1 MIRRKTKILATIGPS
16 SSDYKTLSAM
26 IESGVNV
33 FRMNFSHGT
42 HESHSKTLVNIR
54 KAIKDSG
61 KLIGILQDISG
72 PKIRIG
78 ELTHPKEVKKNDT
91 IIFSRHSGKC
101 SIDTKDIVLHLNRPN
116 ILEKVKVGELIYL
129 YDGKIQTTV
138 VSLND
143 DEVVTK
149 VNNRGII
156 SSNKGVNFPQ
166 TQLGIDVLTDKD
178 RHDILWGIDNDID
191 FMAISFVQ
199 TAKDMTNVRHYIQK
213 HHGNVQL
220 FAKIEKFDA
229 VDNIDEII
237 KVSDGIM
244 VARGDLGIEMPYQ
257 QVPVLQKKIITK
269 SNEAGIPVITATQM
283 LLSMTENENATR
295 AEISDV
301 ANAVLDGTDV
311 VMLSEESAVGINPPK
326 VVRTMS
332 DTIIQAE
339 SIYPYGKHEDFTTFD
354 DTDIITQSMT
364 RLAQNLNAEGIISLT
379 SSGSSSRKMARYRVK
394 PPIFA
399 VSHDEKISRTLTMV
413 WGVYPRQTVQK
424 DIMHNMLGEV
434 LREMIDTNRLDLSKT
449 YIAVAGYP
457 AGTPGTTNFMR
468 ILKKDEIGHY
478 TDTTY

>member
-1 MIRRKTKILATIGPS
+1 MIRRKTKILATVGPA
-16 SSDYKTLSAM
+16 SSDYKTLLKM
-26 IESGVNV
+26 IEAGVNV
-33 FRMNFSHGT
+33 FRLNFSHED
-42 HESHSKTLVNIR
+42 HDFHSKILTNIR
-54 KAIKDSG
+54 AAIKDSG
-61 KLIGILQDISG
+61 KLVGILQDISG
-72 PKIRIG
+72 PKIRIC
-78 ELTHPKEVKKNDT
+78 ELSHPKEVKEGD
-91 IIFSRHSGKC
+91 IINFSKHSGKC
-101 SIDTKDIVLHLNRPN
+101 SIDTKDITLHLNRPN
-116 ILEKVKVGELIYL
+116 ILEKVKVGESIYI
-129 YDGKIQTTV
+129 YDGKIRTTV
-138 VSLND
+138 TAID
-143 DEVVTK
+143 DDNVTTR

-178 RHDILWGIDNDID
+178 RQDILWGIENDVD
-191 FMAISFVQ
+191 FMAISFIQ
-199 TAKDMTNVRHYIQK
+199 TAKDIVNVRHFVEK

-257 QVPVLQKKIITK
+257 QVPVIQKNLIAK

-283 LLSMTENENATR
+283 LLSMTEQEHATR

-301 ANAVLDGTDV
+301 ANAVLDGTDA
-311 VMLSEESAVGINPPK
+311 VMLSEETAVGINPPK
-326 VVRTMS
+326 VVQTMS
-332 DTIIQAE
+332 ETILQAE
-339 SIYPYGKHEDFTTFD
+339 SIYPYGKHETFTTFD

-364 RLAQNLNAEGIISLT
+364 RLAQNLKTSGIISLT
-379 SSGSSSRKMARYRVK
+379 TSGASSKKMARYRVQ

-399 VSHDEKISRTLTMV
+399 VTHDEKISRTLTMV
-413 WGVYPRQTVQK
+413 WGIFPRKCVKK

-434 LREMIDTNRLDLSKT
+434 LREMIETKRLDIEQT
-449 YIAVAGYP
+449 YLAVAGYP

>member
-1 MIRRKTKILATIGPS
+1 MRRKTKILATVGPA
-16 SSDYKTLSAM
+16 SSDYKTLLKM
-26 IESGVNV
+26 IEKGVNV
-33 FRMNFSHGT
+33 FRLNFSHGD
-42 HESHSKTLVNIR
+42 HASHSQTLKNIK

-78 ELTHPKEVKKNDT
+78 ELSHPKEVKKDDT
-91 IIFSRHSGKC
+91 IIFSKHSGKC
-101 SIDTKDIVLHLNRPN
+101 SIDSKDITLYLNRPN
-116 ILEKVKVGELIYL
+116 ILDKVKIGEDIYV
-129 YDGKIQTTV
+129 YDGKIKTTV
-138 VSLND
+138 ISID
-143 DEVVTK
+143 DDKVVTK
-149 VNNRGII
+149 VNNRGIL

-178 RHDILWGIDNDID
+178 RHDILWGIENDID

-199 TAKDMTNVRHYIQK
+199 TAKDMINVRHYIEK

-237 KVSDGIM
+237 TVSDGIM

-257 QVPVLQKKIITK
+257 QVPVIQKNLISK

-283 LLSMTENENATR
+283 LLSMTEQEHATR

-301 ANAVLDGTDV
+301 ANAVLDGTDA
-311 VMLSEESAVGINPPK
+311 VMLSEESALGINPPK
-326 VVRTMS
+326 VVQTMS
-332 DTIIQAE
+332 ETIIQAE
-339 SIYPYGKHEDFTTFD
+339 SIYPYGKHETFTTFD

-364 RLAQNLNAEGIISLT
+364 RLAQNLKTDGIISLT
-379 SSGSSSRKMARYRVK
+379 TSGSSSKKMARYRVK

-399 VSHDEKISRTLTMV
+399 VTHDEKISRTLTIV
-413 WGVYPRQTVQK
+413 WGIYPRKCVQK

-434 LREMIDTNRLDLSKT
+434 LREMINTKRIDLDKT
-449 YIAVAGYP
+449 YLAVAGYP

-468 ILKKDEIGHY
+468 ILKRDEIGHY
-478 TDTTY
+478 TETTY